1 MIPLNEWLELYA
13 KEIDRKEKE
22 VCGTLMAKFSK
33 DKWFKEQTET
43 DTWKAHKELALKSL
57 EDARNRI
64 CVVRL
69 EYRIEPRR
77 DFVVEG
83 NELRVIEHLPID
95 WGCKRRV
102 KASEVETF
110 CKNIL
115 VGTEKPIRIMIEDS
129 VVAGEAIISEESFDG
144 LID

>member
-1 MIPLNEWLELYA
+1 MIPLNEWIELYA

-22 VCGTLMAKFSK
+22 VCGTLMAKYTK
-33 DKWFKEQTET
+33 DKWFNKQTET
-43 DTWKAHKELALKSL
+43 DTWKQHKELALKSL

-64 CVVRL
+64 YVVKL
-69 EYRIEPRR
+69 EYRTEPRR
-77 DFVVEG
+77 DYVLEG

-115 VGTEKPIRIMIEDS
+115 VGTEKPIRIMIEDP
-129 VVAGEAIISEESFDG
+129 VVAEEAIKREGEF
-144 LID
+144 